1 MSVPSPSDV
10 PTPAGGSAPL
20 STSPAAARSSQ
31 PEFDI
36 PYDFVSE
43 LPKSV
48 GQQRWEAFVNKN
60 KQNPFIGL
68 GAFFVAREGGKL
80 DGAEQRIG
88 KRGGRA
94 RPKEPFPMLTPPF
107 PALAR
112 LLSLMLL
119 LSTGC
124 LATIGALVGAIR
136 SMRAGNQRQMQLFF
150 RARVASVFS
159 FSPSSCLSELA
170 KLILILS

>member
-68 GAFFVAREGGKL
+68 GAFSVVVREGSWKERSRGS
-80 DGAEQRIG
+80 GGEEQEHDS
-88 KRGGRA
+88 K
-94 RPKEPFPMLTPPF
+94 
-107 PALAR
+107 
-112 LLSLMLL
+112 S
-119 LSTGC
+119 
-124 LATIGALVGAIR
+124 R
-136 SMRAGNQRQMQLFF
+136 SR
-150 RARVASVFS
+150 
-159 FSPSSCLSELA
+159 C
-170 KLILILS
+170 